1 MPLTLESGLS
11 NAMQMIVAGYVK
23 VRDRRALGD
32 LLAQRR
38 KMLTELQAVTGINP
52 ASSVAAVQDE
62 IAIIQAGLEELRPP
76 PGSLPENEW
85 N

>member
-1 MPLTLESGLS
+1 MSTPVAEVSKTFVLNSPSDSVGGEAGSPLWG
-11 NAMQMIVAGYVK
+11 V
-23 VRDRRALGD
+23 
-32 LLAQRR
+32 
-38 KMLTELQAVTGINP
+38 LTELQAVTGINP

-62 IAIIQAGLEELRPP
+62 IAIIEAGLEELRPP